1 MSSDYKSNDK
11 DNANITTG
19 YVYFVFIITY
29 IINIKSCNN
38 HFRKSLNVNRKNKK
52 KTEKRLNRI
61 IEL

>member
-1 MSSDYKSNDK
+1 MSSDYKLNDK
-11 DNANITTG
+11 DNANITG

-38 HFRKSLNVNRKNKK
+38 HFRKSLNVNRKNNKK
-52 KTEKRLNRI
+52 KKEKRLNRI